1 MESRRRISPSR
12 LQKEGKRIPP
22 TRLLLVGGGHA
33 NVAVLAAVGR
43 WTRVGVEVVEVTL
56 VNDAPHLLYSGMTPE
71 YI

>member
-43 WTRVGVEVVEVTL
+43 WTRVGVEVTL